1 MAESKEFWA
10 FSEKSALLA
19 ELIGGASELAAA
31 RGGIPAAV
39 VLGSRAEADRA
50 FSLGAQK
57 VYWLGERGER
67 LVDDYV
73 PTLAAMVQQSS
84 PAALLIGAT
93 SLGKAVA
100 GRLAAII
107 GATTVTDLKA
117 VETEGDGF
125 RVRHM
130 IFGGGAVREEKPKA
144 GLLLATAGTG
154 VFQPRAADSGQRGE
168 TVSVPF
174 VEPAWH
180 AVLRG
185 SKPRPP
191 ASVNL
196 AAARRVVCAGRGIA
210 RREDLGMV
218 TELAGLLGA
227 EVACSRPL
235 AEGLDWLPRERYIG
249 VSGANIRPALYLAV
263 GVSGQVQHMVGA
275 GDSRV
280 IAAINKDQNAPIFE
294 QADYGI
300 VGDLYAVVPALI
312 QALKGRK

>member
-10 FSEKSALLA
+10 FSEKPALLA

-31 RGGIPAAV
+31 RGGTPAAV
-39 VLGSRAEADRA
+39 VLGPQAEADRA

-57 VYWLGERGER
+57 VYWLGEPGER

-84 PAALLIGAT
+84 PAVLLIGAT

-100 GRLAAII
+100 GRLAVGI